1 MPKTATPVAWPQ
13 IVLTRE
19 HVTGR
24 ARACWGP
31 AQALAWERTVE
42 TKTVECDE
50 LSKRLEALEQEKA
63 QLTKELAS
71 LGVDPER
78 AVANAAEAAVSALQK
93 AAAETAEAKG
103 LTQAN
108 AAPSAA
114 MPVAPQVVM
123 AVPGATA
130 ATA

>member
-1 MPKTATPVAWPQ
+1 
-13 IVLTRE
+13 
-19 HVTGR
+19 
-24 ARACWGP
+24 
-31 AQALAWERTVE
+31 LAWERTVE
-42 TKTVECDE
+42 IKTVECDE

-78 AVANAAEAAVSALQK
+78 AAANAAEAAVSALQK

-114 MPVAPQVVM
+114 MPASVAPQVVM